1 MDEKSFKDNPAGR
14 AELRYDLSDFQ
25 ILKPGGFV
33 LCALTGKPIPLEEL
47 RYWNPE
53 RQEAYCDAVAST
65 AREGDLKKSNPA
77 SGGAATATAPDR
89 RE

>member
-1 MDEKSFKDNPAGR
+1 MDEKSFMGNPSGM
-14 AELRYDLSDFQ
+14 AELRYGLSDFQ

-33 LCALTGKPIPLEEL
+33 LCAQTGKPIPLEEL

-53 RQEAYCDAVAST
+53 RQEAYCDAVASA
-65 AREGDLKKSNPA
+65 AREGDLKKSIPA
-77 SGGAATATAPDR
+77 SAGAATATAPAR